1 MKPKATSSGTKTS
14 ADETKPIAIART
26 PEPKR
31 LTSSV
36 RRRPNRS
43 VMTPPARIETTE
55 PKP

>member
-14 ADETKPIAIART
+14 ADETKPIAVARA

-43 VMTPPARIETTE
+43 VMMPPARIETTD

>member
-1 MKPKATSSGTKTS
+1 MKPKATRSGTKKRAEGATPM
-14 ADETKPIAIART
+14 ATART

-31 LTSSV
+31 LTSRV

-55 PKP
+55 PAP